1 MLIDGQ
7 QRITTAMLFLVALRD
22 ILKDEDLKN
31 FIDTKYLR
39 NDNVKGESEYKV
51 KLKQVETDWVKKLS
65 WTYIKKDGY
74 YR

>member
-1 MLIDGQ
+1 MIDGQ